1 EIGSREL
8 WLSVSAVGYED
19 GTVYAFR
26 DLTEERA
33 LETMRQDIVA
43 TVSHEL
49 RTPLAA
55 IYGAALTLR
64 RDDIDLEA
72 QLHEKLLEVIT
83 EESDRLAAI
92 VNDLLLASQ
101 LGTGTDRKSTRLNSS
116 HVAISYAVFCLK
128 KKIPHQ
134 HRAGKSRV
142 DTHMLLPRNPLRCSL
157 RSTFHVIPDPRGCLR
172 ANIRGG

>member
-1 EIGSREL
+1 LTQPRL
-8 WLSVSAVGYED
+8 
-19 GTVYAFR
+19 FR
-26 DLTEERA
+26 IPTLTRPPPPP
-33 LETMRQDIVA
+33 
-43 TVSHEL
+43 
-49 RTPLAA
+49 TPFPYPTLFRSLAA

-134 HRAGKSRV
+134 H
-142 DTHMLLPRNPLRCSL
+142 
-157 RSTFHVIPDPRGCLR
+157 
-172 ANIRGG
+172 